1 MPGDARGR
9 AGRRRWRAAI
19 LSSSRALAAALDDLL
34 QGGDADAV
42 TEIAEAL
49 ARAARAGEQREQR
62 VECLGEAG
70 NVEPLGDRLVEPSA
84 LEIAADIERVVP
96 RHPAD
101 NADVAAVGPGAA
113 VRAAGDADAEPLA
126 FQTPALKPRR
136 NCADDVLAH
145 PLGLGQRQAA
155 AR

>member
-19 LSSSRALAAALDDLL
+19 LSSSGALAAALDDLL

-62 VECLGEAG
+62 VERLGQTG
-70 NVEPLGDRLVEPSA
+70 DVEPLGDHLVEPSA
-84 LEIAADIERVVP
+84 RKIAADIERVEP

-101 NADVAAVGPGAA
+101 NADVAAVGPRTA

-126 FQTPALKPRR
+126 FQAPALEP
-136 NCADDVLAH
+136 CHD
-145 PLGLGQRQAA
+145 G
-155 AR
+155 